1 MSIRVKEVGMP
12 LVVEMNILILNPNRY
27 LALKLNSKY
36 DSTIIKL
43 VKTNKQNM
51 PQVIKLQFY

>member
-12 LVVEMNILILNPNRY
+12 FVVEMNILTLNPNKY

-36 DSTIIKL
+36 DSTIIEL
-43 VKTNKQNM
+43 VKTNKQNI
-51 PQVIKLQFY
+51 PQVLKL